1 MATATQEVPEGE
13 RLARIEATLEAVLR
27 EMNDANADRL
37 DIRADMRDICT
48 EIRDIRSMINR
59 NTFMIVGFIVGT
71 WITVIL
77 TILFKG

>member
-1 MATATQEVPEGE
+1 
-13 RLARIEATLEAVLR
+13 
-27 EMNDANADRL
+27 MNDANADRL
-37 DIRADMRDICT
+37 DIRA